1 MEAMIKVSA
10 GELVDKITILDIKK
24 SKIKDPKKLIKVKEE
39 LEMLRET
46 LNSLLG
52 DNLQK
57 RQKLNPLKSR
67 LKSINVKLWNIEN
80 EIRLLEAKKD
90 FGQAFVKLS
99 RSVYLTNDKRSETKA
114 EINKVLGSTL
124 LEVKQYTEY

>member
-1 MEAMIKVSA
+1 MEATIKVSA

-24 SKIKDPKKLIKVKEE
+24 SKIKDPEKLVKVKEE
-39 LEMLRET
+39 LEMLKET

-52 DNLQK
+52 DNLQT
-57 RQKLNPLKSR
+57 RQKLNPLKSK
-67 LKSINVKLWNIEN
+67 LKSINIKLWNIEN

-90 FGQAFVKLS
+90 FGHAFVKLA

-124 LEVKQYTEY
+124 LEVKQYTGY